1 MSVSTFGFRDIT
13 ESTGTPSTA
22 INQNTRINYILAKG
36 VLDRDLTSPPGSP
49 SDADAYIVAAT
60 ATGAWVGHEDD
71 IAYWFDESGVWKFI
85 VPDEG
90 LIIPLLDEDVQ
101 IKFSGSGGWDIVAG
115 GGTVTSVDI
124 TGTLYGLSFT
134 GGPITGSGSFT
145 FTGTLAVPVANIT
158 PSTATPI
165 GVGSIE
171 LGHAT
176 DCTIARSGAGDI
188 TIEANIVYR
197 AGGTDVPVTD
207 GGTGRSTGTTA
218 YSLIATGTTATG
230 AQQTLAN
237 GATTE
242 ILVGGGASALPVWTT
257 ANGSG
262 APVRTTSPAL
272 VTPALGTPSSGT
284 LDNCT
289 KSVTTECIAGYIGTV
304 ADKTY
309 KIVVKIPHGA
319 TITEATTI
327 SESGTCT
334 ATFKINTTALGGTA
348 NSVSS
353 SETSQAH
360 ASANVASAGDDI
372 QLTVSSNSACLGLS
386 FSLKYTRTI

>member
-1 MSVSTFGFRDIT
+1 
-13 ESTGTPSTA
+13 
-22 INQNTRINYILAKG
+22 
-36 VLDRDLTSPPGSP
+36 
-49 SDADAYIVAAT
+49 
-60 ATGAWVGHEDD
+60 
-71 IAYWFDESGVWKFI
+71 
-85 VPDEG
+85 
-90 LIIPLLDEDVQ
+90 
-101 IKFSGSGGWDIVAG
+101 
-115 GGTVTSVDI
+115 
-124 TGTLYGLSFT
+124 LSFT

-158 PSTATPI
+158 PSTATAI

-218 YSLIATGTTATG
+218 YSLVATGTTATG

-257 ANGSG
+257 AQGSG
-262 APVRTTSPAL
+262 APVRANSPTLTTPNI
-272 VTPALGTPSSGT
+272 GTPSAGVLT
-284 LDNCT
+284 NCT
-289 KSVTTECIAGYIGTV
+289 GLVTTTEVIAGYIATA

-309 KIVVKIPHGA
+309 KLVVKMPHGA

-353 SETSQAH
+353 SETSQSH
-360 ASANVASAGDDI
+360 ASANVVSAGDDI
-372 QLTVSSNSACLGLS
+372 QLTVSSNSACIGLS
-386 FSLKYTRTI
+386 FSLKYTRTLS